1 MDFRLTI
8 CDDDANK
15 IVVAVL
21 KELTKDLKSQLKRR
35 KRSEGWGVFELDQ
48 AADLIEIEKRI
59 VNFKL
64 TLEYFGN

>member
-21 KELTKDLKSQLKRR
+21 KELTKDLKISTK
-35 KRSEGWGVFELDQ
+35 E
-48 AADLIEIEKRI
+48 EK
-59 VNFKL
+59 KK
-64 TLEYFGN
+64 